1 LIALALEKLPE
12 KYVNAF
18 STLSVSGNVDLE
30 KFEDTKLFFKLI
42 KAKSSQKKKMTMK

>member
-1 LIALALEKLPE
+1 LALEKLPE

-30 KFEDTKLFFKLI
+30 KFEDMCEAIFGLI
-42 KAKSSQKKKMTMK
+42 KAKSSQKMKTTMK